1 MKEKKTLEEKYA
13 KPGEELRTGTI
24 VVMGI
29 GFFVFLIMLYFS
41 TQMQSNGW
49 IFIVIGIVLWLFC
62 ILIVSKNLKGWIY
75 GKRRESLLKSGK
87 LKESA
92 KKTYNREHRFDEE

>member
-24 VVMGI
+24 VVLGI

-41 TQMQSNGW
+41 TQMQSMGW

-62 ILIVSKNLKGWIY
+62 ILIVFKNLKGWIY

-92 KKTYNREHRFDEE
+92 KKSYNREHKFDED